1 MFYAGK
7 LSKYVFN
14 NVDPKKT
21 AVRMPTAG
29 HSYDDG
35 DVICIDSDDDD
46 EIDVGEP
53 ERTARVAQNGEDL
66 SW

>member
-1 MFYAGK
+1 
-7 LSKYVFN
+7 
-14 NVDPKKT
+14 
-21 AVRMPTAG
+21 MPTAG

-46 EIDVGEP
+46 DIDVGEP